1 MPSEVTK
8 IGPKYQVTIPKAV
21 RDQLGLKVG
30 DLVQAR
36 VGKDRTI
43 IMERKRLVDFDAPL
57 EDDLAASA
65 EDSRRGRVLGPF
77 TTAKEA
83 VTALKDPPESNL
95 KRVTKIT
102 RTAAGHVVKPGAHAR
117 RRNP

>member
-1 MPSEVTK
+1 MSSEVTK

-21 RDQLGLKVG
+21 RDRLGLKVG

-36 VGKDRTI
+36 VGKDHTI
-43 IMERKRLVDFDAPL
+43 IMERKRLVDYEPPL

-65 EDSRRGRVLGPF
+65 EDYRKGRALGPF
-77 TTAKEA
+77 ATAKEA
-83 VTALKDPPESNL
+83 VTALKDPAESNSR
-95 KRVTKIT
+95 RVTKNK
-102 RTAAGHVVKPGAHAR
+102 RTAASRLVRSTAHAR